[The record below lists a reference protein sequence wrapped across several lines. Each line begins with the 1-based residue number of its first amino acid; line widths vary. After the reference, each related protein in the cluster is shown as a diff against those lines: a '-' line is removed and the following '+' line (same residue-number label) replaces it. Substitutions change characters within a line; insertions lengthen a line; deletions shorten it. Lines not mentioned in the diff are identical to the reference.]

1 MIYFIIFLIALGIIV
16 SYEEARG
23 WFWAI
28 TQTIFLAIGWILKMI
43 FNGLVFL
50 LPFALILF
58 LLIAVLGK

>member
-1 MIYFIIFLIALGIIV
+1 MLGVIV
-16 SYEEARG
+16 SYDEARE
-23 WFWAI
+23 WLWAI
-28 TQTIFLAIGWILKMI
+28 IQTIFLAIGWILKMI